1 MTRRRQR
8 AALVRSD
15 EKTSARMCTSFL
27 ALIAAAL
34 LSAGAQTALEL
45 PPSVLQLIRADYVS
59 EFGETRYFDAW
70 TDLNGDGRN
79 EIVVHVIG
87 SMACGTGGCSTL
99 IFTPEESGY
108 RLVTTITVSRPPIGI
123 SPRATNGWKNLVVHV
138 SGGGGKAHDAELAFD
153 GRTYPRNPS
162 VPPATHVSRADGIV
176 VLIPDFESFEQGK
189 IIK

>member
-59 EFGETRYFDAW
+59 EF
-70 TDLNGDGRN
+70 
-79 EIVVHVIG
+79 
-87 SMACGTGGCSTL
+87 GGCSTL